1 MSTASLFRRF
11 IVKSLSLILLLPVL
25 TDMASGASNYIYARR
40 LTPSQYPAW
49 IVNAIWTDS
58 GLVIANRAGTGEI
71 AKSVIKLPP
80 AETRVVL
87 ELCVADPLSKNDTA
101 QLLEH
106 SIPFADTASSPDGNV
121 YWFLKINTDP
131 HKAVNL
137 NLDLE
142 VVSHCTSVAIQGQH
156 YSHRDSIKT
165 NGDIPPV
172 LSTGEDFQVSLK
184 VMEEE
189 QAGTF
194 PGVPEDQCS
203 GGLSNADNHWDN
215 DPFKFDKP
223 HYPGGFSDP
232 KLQPFDLIVA
242 YLQRV
247 FSSELINHW
256 LQLWFQYAVQ
266 YLNTPEEALRAQEN
280 HLEDLFLLVF
290 STETGNY
297 QIYNQRLSDG
307 HYSENRLGFHISE
320 QGAVSPY
327 VEIHQTVERLYLPLR
342 LVRIDPVTGDYVEV
356 TERLINLDT
365 QQDSDDIHPVSYI
378 KTLIEQEE
386 LFWRCDFI
394 GLTFSANLKQLAQR
408 LQASM
413 NGHFSFL
420 PEETASNINN
430 YLSYLFISLAVPDA
444 PSRTSPFNSVHRQ
457 LGRAL
462 YKQLSSDK
470 TRLLI
475 RQQGIEYLQAIG
487 NRISNKTKLKP
498 ESLAALMTVL
508 FSNQVVHI
516 TGTRSAQKQLAI
528 PINTGPYRQAP
539 TDPPGNK
546 EVKKAEQQDV
556 TNPPVATLHSRTKIT
571 KSSSGDSDRGGG
583 GEDPLHFRTCQQ
595 CQQKPASGDL
605 MLCQDCAAK
614 TQYTQPPSLAASL
627 FIPKSARQPAH
638 YEDTETSLRKM
649 LGLTREIKIYSVT
662 EREVW
667 QYRNSDNQKFAV
679 KVFIENRDSNLNK
692 GEPNALQIDHPN
704 IARMHAVVLE
714 KNGAYAVADT
724 ISQVSSLR
732 GYDGCQPLAVISSLA
747 PGFRLNDDQF
757 FEFLKAYD
765 DPAGLVTEL
774 TLTLCK
780 ALKYLHEEHALM
792 HRDIKPENIIYNPV
806 DGAIRIIDFGTSTTI
821 SSERPESPIGT
832 KAYFAPEMFYTRAL
846 GGHDQAIDTW
856 AAGTVVMEL
865 LTGMTPFNY
874 NRCYTDSPLLEPEAK
889 RLQDTPIERINFFAV
904 KPEEYKVRMLL
915 QHLLSS
921 FNKDNIPT
929 ELLHLTASILSWPK
943 KRPKLDAVIEQLS
956 YIKGLL
962 VLRRCADLFDGF

>member
-1 MSTASLFRRF
+1 MSAVSLFRRF
-11 IVKSLSLILLLPVL
+11 TLKSLSLILLLPAL
-25 TDMASGASNYIYARR
+25 TDMASASFNYIHARR

-49 IVNAIWTDS
+49 VVNAIWTDS
-58 GLVIANRAGTGEI
+58 GLVIANRAGTGEM

-87 ELCVADPLSKNDTA
+87 ELCVAALLSKNDTT

-106 SIPFADTASSPDGNV
+106 GIPFADTASSPDGNV

-131 HKAVNL
+131 HKAVTL

-142 VVSHCTSVAIQGQH
+142 VVSHCTSVAIQDQH

-184 VMEEE
+184 VVEEE

-194 PGVPEDQCS
+194 PRVPEVQPS
-203 GGLSNADNHWDN
+203 GGLSNADNYWDS
-215 DPFKFDKP
+215 DPSKFDKP
-223 HYPGGFSDP
+223 HYPGGFSNP
-232 KLQPFDLIVA
+232 KLQPFDLMVA
-242 YLQRV
+242 YLQSV
-247 FSSELINHW
+247 FSWELINHW

-266 YLNTPEEALRAQEN
+266 HLNTPEEALRTQEN
-280 HLEDLFLLVF
+280 HLEDLFLLIF

-307 HYSENRLGFHISE
+307 HFSENRLGFHISE

-327 VEIHQTVERLYLPLR
+327 AEIHQTVERLYLPLR
-342 LVRIDPVTGDYVEV
+342 LVRIDSVTGDYVEV
-356 TERLINLDT
+356 TERVINPDT
-365 QQDSDDIHPVSYI
+365 QQDSDDIHLVSYI
-378 KTLIEQEE
+378 KTLIEQEA

-413 NGHFSFL
+413 SGHFSFL

-444 PSRTSPFNSVHRQ
+444 PSRTSPFNSVRRQ

-462 YKQLSSDK
+462 YKQLGSDK

-475 RQQGIEYLQAIG
+475 GKQGIEYLQAIG
-487 NRISNKTKLKP
+487 NRISNKTTLKP
-498 ESLAALMTVL
+498 ESLVALMTVL

-516 TGTRSAQKQLAI
+516 TGTRSGQKQPAK
-528 PINTGPYRQAP
+528 PINTGLFRQVP
-539 TDPPGNK
+539 TDPPDSEG
-546 EVKKAEQQDV
+546 VKKAEQQDI
-556 TNPPVATLHSRTKIT
+556 TTPPVATLHSRKKIT
-571 KSSSGDSDRGGG
+571 KSPSGDSDRGGG
-583 GEDPLHFRTCQQ
+583 GEDPSHFRTCQH
-595 CQQKPASGDL
+595 CQQKPASGGL

-614 TQYTQPPSLAASL
+614 TQDTQPPSLAASL
-627 FIPKSARQPAH
+627 FIPKSATQPAH
-638 YEDTETSLRKM
+638 YKDTQTSLREM
-649 LGLTREIKIYSVT
+649 LGLTRERKIHSGT

-667 QYRNSDNQKFAV
+667 QYRNGDNQKFAV
-679 KVFIENRDSNLNK
+679 KVFMANRDSNLNK

-704 IARMHAVVLE
+704 IARTHAMVLE
-714 KNGAYAVADT
+714 KNGAYTVADS
-724 ISQVSSLR
+724 ISQVSSLS

-747 PGFRLNDDQF
+747 TGFRLNDDQF

-806 DGAIRIIDFGTSTTI
+806 DGTIKVIDFGTSTTI
-821 SSERPESPIGT
+821 SSERPRSVVGT
-832 KAYFAPEMFYTRAL
+832 REHYAPELFHGRTL
-846 GGHDQAIDTW
+846 GGYDETVDTW
-856 AAGTVVMEL
+856 AAGTVLMEL

-889 RLQDTPIERINFFAV
+889 RLQDTSIERINFFSA
-904 KPEEYKVRMLL
+904 KPEEYKVRMLQ
-915 QHLLSS
+915 QHLLSP
-921 FNKDNIPT
+921 FNKDNIPA

-962 VLRRCADLFDGF
+962 VLRRCADLFHGF